1 MHFYSKHP
9 LICRWSSHVWSH
21 KILNCTGLADTF
33 CSVYLHIFVAVFIST
48 LAKIFIR
55 ASSHST
61 NNLQHSLPLK
71 TEELHRIT
79 EQFGSEGVINSHQS
93 NPFTMNKEFTQLRSD
108 VMLRQT
114 QSRQTQSHNGIPTRK
129 NPAHANTTKTWPAC
143 QEEHGG
149 LSAISPSKILP
160 GRTNCYS
167 KSRVIN
173 GHSCYV
179 QSTVESDARIL
190 SQIF

>member
-21 KILNCTGLADTF
+21 KILNCTGLAATF

-48 LAKIFIR
+48 LAKIFTR

-61 NNLQHSLPLK
+61 NNLQHSHPPK

-114 QSRQTQSHNGIPTRK
+114 QSKQTQSHNGIPTRK
-129 NPAHANTTKTWPAC
+129 KPSSCKHHKNLAC
-143 QEEHGG
+143 
-149 LSAISPSKILP
+149 LSRRAW
-160 GRTNCYS
+160 GAT
-167 KSRVIN
+167 
-173 GHSCYV
+173 
-179 QSTVESDARIL
+179 SDL
-190 SQIF
+190 SQQNSPWKDKLLANLE